1 MLTHIASLEDTVIA
15 LSDTDDNTV
24 KYRKAQKVAKKI
36 KRKRQDRRQRND
48 DSDISKESIR
58 RRSPCFRLA
67 QGAKNAR
74 IFKYDTTKNDNTEE
88 KNQEIEVEENNHN
101 E

>member
-1 MLTHIASLEDTVIA
+1 MLQSSQQQMLTHIASLEDMVIA
-15 LSDTDDNTV
+15 LSDTDDDIV
-24 KYRKAQKVAKKI
+24 EYRKAQKVAKKI

-48 DSDISKESIR
+48 DSDTSEESTR
-58 RRSPCFRLA
+58 RYSPRFCLA

-88 KNQEIEVEENNHN
+88 KN
-101 E
+101 